1 MHHDRLAAVIVEAL
15 REKWQEP
22 SIPFV
27 DPYHP
32 YRPVRQSVSTE
43 VVEG

>member
-1 MHHDRLAAVIVEAL
+1 MHHDGLAAAIVEAL
-15 REKWQEP
+15 RETWQEP

-32 YRPVRQSVSTE
+32 YRPVRRDVITGI
-43 VVEG
+43 VEG